1 LQPFDHQENA
11 VKLFAII
18 VALAG
23 LFSSASLFAQVNEKF
38 ADHAGEIEL
47 LRSMAQTERQAVVAG
62 NLTLTADEGQRFWP
76 LYNQYRADVSA
87 VQDKRVKVI
96 TDYAAKYQTL
106 TDSDARKL
114 LNEYLGYQ
122 SAFLK
127 LRERYVDK
135 FSKVLPGTKLARF
148 FQIENKLDALTDL
161 TIVSN
166 IPLTK

>member
-1 LQPFDHQENA
+1 MRFLA
-11 VKLFAII
+11 LTL
-18 VALAG
+18 ALAG
-23 LFSSASLFAQVNEKF
+23 LLSSGPLAAQVNEKF
-38 ADHAGEIEL
+38 ADLTPEIEL

-76 LYNQYRADVSA
+76 LYTQYRADVSA

-106 TDSDARKL
+106 TDGDARKL
-114 LNEYLGYQ
+114 LDQYLSYQ
-122 SAFLK
+122 SAVLK
-127 LRERYVDK
+127 LRERYVGK

-148 FQIENKLDALTDL
+148 FQIESKLDALTDL
-161 TIVSN
+161 TIASN

>member
-1 LQPFDHQENA
+1 VRFLA
-11 VKLFAII
+11 LT

-23 LFSSASLFAQVNEKF
+23 LLSSAPLAAQVNEKF

-62 NLTLTADEGQRFWP
+62 NLTLTAEEGQRFWP
-76 LYNQYRADVSA
+76 LYNEYRSDVSA
-87 VQDKRVKVI
+87 VQNKRVKVI
-96 TDYAAKYQTL
+96 TDYAAKYETL
-106 TDSDARKL
+106 TDGDARKL
-114 LNEYLGYQ
+114 LDEYLGYQ
-122 SAFLK
+122 TATLK
-127 LRERYVDK
+127 LRERYVGK

-161 TIVSN
+161 TIASN